1 MTLTQN
7 ASIPLAHTTVNA
19 IMDISHS
26 QSRLR
31 KIVSP
36 MVAYLQVKL
45 SWYVLILMNVNKGNV
60 LESVLI
66 VKIVLAVI
74 NVIVQLDMKEIP
86 LFLALTSMNVLLM
99 IRVMIK
105 QKNA

>member
-45 SWYVLILMNVNKGNV
+45 SWYVLILMNANILVKCIQMQMLVMVSLENVENSPSAETLMVLTHVNV
-60 LESVLI
+60 
-66 VKIVLAVI
+66 VKDIEV
-74 NVIVQLDMKEIP
+74 
-86 LFLALTSMNVLLM
+86 
-99 IRVMIK
+99 
-105 QKNA
+105 